1 MKKEK
6 IVIIITH
13 GMGKQDQKLKFSRKY
28 ETKFEKV
35 AKKLEKK
42 IRKRFVKKGG
52 DGSKLVF
59 APVNWAK
66 ISQQNQEEL
75 KDNLLKRK
83 KQLKCQGE
91 KVRSKPSWIFARKF
105 MIDFLADAIVYQRSP
120 RDQSM
125 YNNIHAKFK
134 EELKKQAQEVGENAY
149 LCFIAHSLGTVIANN
164 FLFDLQNC
172 LETKNLSDCA
182 DTPLERGETLK
193 FFFTFGS
200 PLALWTIR
208 HGPPTFGTPI
218 KVETWINFYNR
229 SDVIA
234 YPLGNLNEEY
244 RKIRCNGEKGIKP
257 KLIDKKVWS
266 GNLLTAW
273 NPLCHNSYWNNRKV
287 IKTIVDNL
295 LEFYS

>member
-6 IVIIITH
+6 MVIIITH

-83 KQLKCQGE
+83 KQLKCQ
-91 KVRSKPSWIFARKF
+91 
-105 MIDFLADAIVYQRSP
+105 
-120 RDQSM
+120 
-125 YNNIHAKFK
+125 KFK
-134 EELKKQAQEVGENAY
+134 EELKKQAQEVGENAH

-164 FLFDLQNC
+164 FLFDLQYC
-172 LETKNLSDCA
+172 LETKDLSDCA
-182 DTPLERGETLK
+182 DTPLERGVTLK

-266 GNLLTAW
+266 GN
-273 NPLCHNSYWNNRKV
+273 
-287 IKTIVDNL
+287 
-295 LEFYS
+295 